1 MKKISRRHSLSL
13 KLLIS
18 VIVWVTGAI
27 VFTGYALALLW
38 QLENA
43 GKDINY
49 AGSLRM
55 TIYHMV
61 TLTTQPNHQKPLQ
74 EQQDKF
80 VLTLN
85 NLLKSDRNN
94 FIFPN
99 NVKIDDQI
107 QIIKQ
112 YYQHK
117 LIPIISPSNPSN
129 PSSRILTQT
138 QLNTID
144 EFVENINC
152 LVKLIE
158 NQNTQ
163 NIVWLRFIQ
172 TILIIMV
179 IFTAFSAIYLLYRFI
194 ISPLTRLQA
203 AIQQLSL
210 GNLSE
215 RITIINKDEFSVV
228 SEGFNK
234 MADNLQDLYNNLEQ
248 KVSLK
253 TIALEE
259 KNHELAI
266 LYDMTTFLH
275 ECHMQDTVLES
286 FLDKVIKLGDANGG
300 FIGLLNK
307 EKTALDFLY
316 SQGLPKQSEI
326 VKKCYFSAH
335 CFFDVS
341 VLPKNP
347 NPIYIQTKQ
356 NNNLQLS
363 IPNCIKVA
371 YDHFVIFPI
380 WHNNNE
386 IGMVVLYFTNPRTS
400 SEHEK
405 QTHYLIK
412 TLVQQLAISVE
423 NQHLTLKEKQLAI
436 LEERNMIAQG
446 LHDSIAQ
453 SLSFLN
459 LQAQMLEKAIDHK
472 DYNRIKQNLSF
483 IQKGIQESY
492 EDVRELLLNFRTK
505 INHTEN
511 FEEVIQKVLKRF
523 KSQTKIAIEAE
534 NLNQQFFLT
543 QQQQLQVVFI
553 LQEALSN
560 IRKHSLCTH
569 AKVTFT
575 SDKNFTMRIEDNGV
589 GFDINIIKEKKL
601 SHVGLSIMKERTDKI
616 SGIINI
622 QSVLQHGTTIELI
635 IPQS

>member
-18 VIVWVTGAI
+18 IIVWVTGAI
-27 VFTGYALALLW
+27 FFTGYALTLLW

-55 TIYHMV
+55 KIYHMI
-61 TLTTQPNHQKPLQ
+61 TLVSQPDHQKALQ
-74 EQQDKF
+74 SEQNDF
-80 VLTLN
+80 VFILN

-99 NVKIDDQI
+99 NAKIDKQI
-107 QIIKQ
+107 EVIEQ
-112 YYQHK
+112 YYQK
-117 LIPIISPSNPSN
+117 NVLPLLNKPYAF
-129 PSSRILTQT
+129 
-138 QLNTID
+138 NTILSPKELQVAD
-144 EFVENINC
+144 QFVGYINQ

-163 NIVWLRFIQ
+163 NIIWLRFIQ

-179 IFTAFSAIYLLYRFI
+179 IFTAFSAIYLLYKFV
-194 ISPLTRLQA
+194 ISPLTRLQN
-203 AIQQLSL
+203 AIQQLSI

-215 RITIINKDEFSVV
+215 RIVITNKDEFSVV
-228 SEGFNK
+228 SAGFNK

-248 KVSLK
+248 KVSQK

-266 LYDMTTFLH
+266 LYDMTIFLH
-275 ECHMQDTVLES
+275 ESHMQDTILES
-286 FLDKVIKLGDANGG
+286 FLNKIISLGYADGG
-300 FIGLLNK
+300 FIGVLNK
-307 EKTALDFLY
+307 DKTSLDFLY
-316 SQGLPKQSEI
+316 SQGLPKQSDI
-326 VKKCYFSAH
+326 VKKCYFSSH
-335 CFFDVS
+335 CFFDVT

-356 NNNLQLS
+356 QNKLDLS
-363 IPNCIKVA
+363 IPNCIEA
-371 YDHFVIFPI
+371 AFDHFVIFPI

-386 IGMVVLYFTNPRTS
+386 IGMVVLYFKNPRTS
-400 SEHEK
+400 SEKEN
-405 QTHYLIK
+405 QNHYLIK
-412 TLVQQLAISVE
+412 TLTKQLAISIE
-423 NQHLTLKEKQLAI
+423 NQQLTLKEKQLAI

-459 LQAQMLEKAIDHK
+459 LQTQMLEKAINQK
-472 DYNRIKQNLSF
+472 DYNRILQNLNF

-511 FEEVIQKVLKRF
+511 FQEVVQKVLKRF
-523 KSQTKIAIEAE
+523 KAQTSIPIETN
-534 NLNQQFFLT
+534 NLNQHFFLT

-560 IRKHSLCTH
+560 IRKHSSCSQ
-569 AKVTFT
+569 AKVTFENG
-575 SDKNFTMRIEDNGV
+575 KNFIMRIEDDGI
-589 GFDINIIKEKKL
+589 GFDIEIIKKKKL
-601 SHVGLSIMKERTDKI
+601 SHVGLSIMKERTEKAC
-616 SGIINI
+616 GIINI
-622 QSVLQHGTTIELI
+622 TSILQHGTTIELI
-635 IPQS
+635 IPQQ

>member
-18 VIVWVTGAI
+18 IILWVTGAI
-27 VFTGYALALLW
+27 FFTGYALTLLW

-55 TIYHMV
+55 KIYHMI
-61 TLTTQPNHQKPLQ
+61 TLVSQPNHEKALQ
-74 EQQDKF
+74 SEQDNF
-80 VLTLN
+80 VFILN

-99 NVKIDDQI
+99 NASIDKQI
-107 QIIKQ
+107 EVIEQ
-112 YYQHK
+112 YYQK
-117 LIPIISPSNPSN
+117 NVLPILNKPTNVNYILSPKE
-129 PSSRILTQT
+129 LQVAD
-138 QLNTID
+138 Q
-144 EFVENINC
+144 FVGYINH

-163 NIVWLRFIQ
+163 NIIWLRFIQ
-172 TILIIMV
+172 TILIVMV
-179 IFTAFSAIYLLYRFI
+179 IFTAFSAIYLLYKFV
-194 ISPLTRLQA
+194 ISPLTRLQI
-203 AIQQLSL
+203 AIQQLSI

-215 RITIINKDEFSVV
+215 RIIITNKDEFSIV
-228 SEGFNK
+228 SAGFNK

-248 KVSLK
+248 KVSQK

-266 LYDMTTFLH
+266 LYDMTIFLH
-275 ECHMQDTVLES
+275 ESHMQDTILES
-286 FLDKVIKLGDANGG
+286 FLNKIISLGYADGG
-300 FIGLLNK
+300 FIGVLNK
-307 EKTALDFLY
+307 DKTALDFLY
-316 SQGLPKQSEI
+316 SQGLPKQPDI
-326 VKKCYFSAH
+326 VKKCYFSTH
-335 CFFDVS
+335 CFFDVT

-347 NPIYIQTKQ
+347 SPIYIQTKQ
-356 NNNLQLS
+356 QNTLHLS
-363 IPNCIKVA
+363 IPNCIQVA
-371 YDHFVIFPI
+371 FDHFVIFPI

-386 IGMVVLYFTNPRTS
+386 IGMVVLYFKNPRTF
-400 SEHEK
+400 SEKEN

-412 TLVQQLAISVE
+412 TLTKQLAISIE
-423 NQHLTLKEKQLAI
+423 NQQLTLKEKQLAI

-459 LQAQMLEKAIDHK
+459 LQTQMLEKAINQK
-472 DYNRIKQNLSF
+472 DYNRIKQNLNF

-511 FEEVIQKVLKRF
+511 FQEVVQKVIKRF
-523 KSQTKIAIEAE
+523 KAQTSISIETN
-534 NLNQQFFLT
+534 NLNQHFFLS

-560 IRKHSLCTH
+560 IRKHSACSQ
-569 AKVTFT
+569 AKVSFEN
-575 SDKNFTMRIEDNGV
+575 DKNFIMRIEDNGI
-589 GFDINIIKEKKL
+589 GFDTEIIKEKKL
-601 SHVGLSIMKERTDKI
+601 SHVGLSIMKERTEKAC
-616 SGIINI
+616 GIINI
-622 QSVLQHGTTIELI
+622 TSILQHGTTIELI
-635 IPQS
+635 IPQQ

>member
-1 MKKISRRHSLSL
+1 MKKISRRHSLSV

-55 TIYHMV
+55 TIYHMI
-61 TLTTQPNHQKPLQ
+61 TLVTQPDHQKPLQ

-80 VLTLN
+80 VFTLN

-99 NVKIDDQI
+99 NAKIDDQI

-117 LIPIISPSNPSN
+117 LIPIISPSN

-179 IFTAFSAIYLLYRFI
+179 IFTAFSAIYLLYRFV

-234 MADNLQDLYNNLEQ
+234 MAENLQDLYSNLEQ

-347 NPIYIQTKQ
+347 NPIYIQTKLD
-356 NNNLQLS
+356 NKLQLS

-386 IGMVVLYFTNPRTS
+386 IGMVVLYFTNPRTA

-412 TLVQQLAISVE
+412 TLVQQLAISE
-423 NQHLTLKEKQLAI
+423 ATLSGNA
-436 LEERNMIAQG
+436 
-446 LHDSIAQ
+446 
-453 SLSFLN
+453 
-459 LQAQMLEKAIDHK
+459 
-472 DYNRIKQNLSF
+472 
-483 IQKGIQESY
+483 
-492 EDVRELLLNFRTK
+492 
-505 INHTEN
+505 
-511 FEEVIQKVLKRF
+511 FE
-523 KSQTKIAIEAE
+523 
-534 NLNQQFFLT
+534 
-543 QQQQLQVVFI
+543 
-553 LQEALSN
+553 
-560 IRKHSLCTH
+560 
-569 AKVTFT
+569 
-575 SDKNFTMRIEDNGV
+575 
-589 GFDINIIKEKKL
+589 
-601 SHVGLSIMKERTDKI
+601 
-616 SGIINI
+616 
-622 QSVLQHGTTIELI
+622 
-635 IPQS
+635 